1 MADDRL
7 ARIDALFSD
16 WARDRQPGASLAVVS
31 KGEVVLKKSYGLA
44 DLEHNVPL
52 SSSSVFYICSITK
65 QFACTAL
72 LMLEQDGKLSLEDE
86 VQKHLPELP
95 RFEQKLTIRHLLNNT
110 SGLRD
115 ELTLLLFSGIGFEQ
129 AISRDDLF
137 DMVTRQKTLD
147 FPPATRYRYSN
158 SNFMLASVIVERV
171 SGEDFR
177 AFLTKRIFKPLGMN
191 STRLCDDN
199 SELIPNV
206 ARPYS
211 RDQGGAWHRNLALVE
226 LSGDGGILSSV
237 DDMLIWHAN
246 YRQNRLPVPDLM
258 QKLAT
263 RGRMVNGHSVTY
275 GLGLRTPEYR
285 GHRAW
290 MHGGGWPGY
299 THELVHFP
307 DDDLGIL
314 LFTNRD
320 DTRSTY
326 LTRSI
331 ADIWLGLSAPAP
343 RTDALA
349 PERLAGRYF
358 DRDEGYTMVLAAE
371 GSRVVA
377 EVVDYKFWLEQSSP
391 DRYDTVIGP
400 HPVSLR
406 LVGPLDAKYPRIE
419 ATLDGGQILTFEHPT
434 PAQLA
439 PSELGAYAGTYS
451 TPELPVAYIIEA
463 TDDRL
468 SLRLDRSF
476 PKPGRQTLSPL
487 GDDLFVVQ
495 LPFFYKRATGTIKF
509 RRGPGGVVEGLR
521 INLGRISNL
530 RMTRRPG

>member
-7 ARIDALFSD
+7 TRIDALFAD

-44 DLEHNVPL
+44 DLEHGVPL
-52 SSSSVFYICSITK
+52 SSSSIFYICSITK
-65 QFACTAL
+65 QFCATAL
-72 LMLEQDGKLSLEDE
+72 LMLEAEGKLSLEDE
-86 VQKHLPELP
+86 AQKHLPELP

-115 ELTLLLFSGIGFEQ
+115 DLTLMLFAGIGFEQ

-137 DMVTRQKTLD
+137 DLVTHQRTLD
-147 FPPATRYRYSN
+147 FAPATRYRYSN

-177 AFLTKRIFKPLGMN
+177 AFLSKRIFKPLGMT

-199 SELIPNV
+199 SELIPGV

-211 RDQGGAWHRNLALVE
+211 RDGGGAWHRNLALVE

-237 DDMLIWHAN
+237 DDMLIWHGN
-246 YRQNRLPVPDLM
+246 YRHNRLQPADLM
-258 QKLAT
+258 QKLST
-263 RGRMVNGHSVTY
+263 RGRMANGHAVTY
-275 GLGLRTPEYR
+275 ALGLRTPEYR
-285 GHRAW
+285 GRRVY

-299 THELVHFP
+299 SHELVHFL

-320 DTRSTY
+320 DTRPTF
-326 LTRSI
+326 LTRAI
-331 ADIWLGLSAPAP
+331 ADIWLGLTPASPRSDAPP
-343 RTDALA
+343 

-358 DRDEGYTMVLAAE
+358 DHDEGYTMVLTAE
-371 GSRVVA
+371 GPRLVA
-377 EVVDYKFWLEQSSP
+377 EVVDYKFWLEQTSS
-391 DRYDTVIGP
+391 DRFDTAIGP

-406 LVGPLDAKYPRIE
+406 LLGPSDAKYPKIE
-419 ATLDGGQILTFEHPT
+419 ATLDGGQVLIFEHPT

-439 PSELGAYAGTYS
+439 PEQLGTYAGTYS

-463 TDDRL
+463 IDDRL
-468 SLRLDRSF
+468 SLRLDLNF
-476 PKPGRQTLSPL
+476 PKPGRQTLTPL

-495 LPFFYKRATGTIKF
+495 LPFFYKPSTGTIKF
-509 RRGPGGVVEGLR
+509 LRGPGGVVDGLR
-521 INLGRISNL
+521 MNLGRISNL

>member
-7 ARIDALFSD
+7 NRIDALFAD
-16 WARDRQPGASLAVVS
+16 WARDKQPGASLAVVS

-52 SSSSVFYICSITK
+52 SSSSAFYICSITK

-72 LMLEQDGKLSLEDE
+72 LMLEADGKLSLEDE
-86 VQKHLPELP
+86 VQKYLPELP

-115 ELTLLLFSGIGFEQ
+115 ELTLMLFSGIGFEQ

-137 DMVTRQKTLD
+137 DLVTRQKTLD
-147 FPPATRYRYSN
+147 FAPATRYRYSN
-158 SNFMLASVIVERV
+158 SNFMLAAVITERA
-171 SGEDFR
+171 SGEDYR
-177 AFLTKRIFKPLGMN
+177 AFLSKRIFKPLGMN

-199 SELIPNV
+199 SQLIPNI

-211 RDQGGAWHRNLALVE
+211 RSASGNWHRNLALVE
-226 LSGDGGILSSV
+226 LSGDGGILSTV
-237 DDMLIWHAN
+237 DDMLIWQAN
-246 YRQNRLPVPDLM
+246 YRQNRLPLPNLM
-258 QKLAT
+258 EKLST
-263 RGRMVNGHSVTY
+263 RGRMVNGHSITY
-275 GLGLRTPEYR
+275 ALGLRTPEYR
-285 GHRAW
+285 GRRAY

-299 THELVHFP
+299 THELVHFV

-320 DTRSTY
+320 DTRSTF
-326 LTRSI
+326 LTRQI
-331 ADIWLGLSAPAP
+331 ADIWLGIEKPAP
-343 RTDALA
+343 RPDALA
-349 PERLAGRYF
+349 LERFAGRYF
-358 DRDEGYTMVLAAE
+358 DRDEGYTMVLNAE
-371 GSRVVA
+371 GSRLVA
-377 EVVDYKFWLEQSSP
+377 EVVDYKFWLEQTSA
-391 DRYDTVIGP
+391 DRFDTAIGP

-406 LVGPLDAKYPRIE
+406 LIGPTDAKYPKIE
-419 ATLDGGQILTFEHPT
+419 ATLDGGQVLTFEHPT
-434 PAQLA
+434 PAQLDPGQLA
-439 PSELGAYAGTYS
+439 VYAGTYS
-451 TPELPVAYIIEA
+451 TPELPVSYIIEA

-476 PKPGRQTLSPL
+476 PKPGRQTLAPL

-495 LPFFYKRATGTIKF
+495 LPFFYKPATGTIKF
-509 RRGPGGVVEGLR
+509 LRGPGGVVEGLR